1 MKQTVVILAI
11 LILSC
16 GLTAQTD
23 AGAKQTKLNIRTAY
37 VYKAEALLLSRAD
50 LYCSFMISP
59 GIDESIQIT
68 GAAQQ
73 DFDRSIFSTGDSMY
87 INRGEDS
94 GIAVGDRFQVIS
106 KGSKIPDPYSAR
118 SLGSYFRYRG
128 EVEVTCVFPERA
140 QVKLTQICS
149 PVEVGHFLVP
159 YREQEPVFE
168 RSPRYTDCHIPETG
182 ATGRVVYLDLEQD
195 IPREI
200 SARAHMISVT
210 LGMDVVSRGDF
221 LLFYKIL
228 NRKLPPIIIGTGI
241 VLNPQNTNSTV
252 KILGSSQ
259 PLEVGFYAILL
270 PRAEAAPTPVSSEEI
285 PILEKLKEKGEA
297 EGESVSEFT
306 TDVYFDLNGTE
317 ISDLAK
323 SELQRAADFLEGK
336 SEYMVIL
343 KGYTCSIGNEKYNL
357 ALSQKRV
364 ENIQKYMAET
374 FSVGDDFFESHFYG
388 EKESVFDNSVEVE
401 RRKNRRVS
409 LKILAR

>member
-1 MKQTVVILAI
+1 MKHTVGILAI
-11 LILSC
+11 LIFSC
-16 GLTAQTD
+16 GLIAQTD
-23 AGAKQTKLNIRTAY
+23 AGKKQTKLNIRTAY
-37 VYKAEALLLSRAD
+37 VFKAESLLLSPAD

-59 GIDESIQIT
+59 GIDESIRII
-68 GAAQQ
+68 GAAEQ
-73 DFDRSIFSTGDSMY
+73 DFDRTIFTTGDAMY

-94 GIAVGDRFQVIS
+94 GIAVGDHFQVIS
-106 KGSKIPDPYSAR
+106 KGSKIPDPHSAR
-118 SLGSYFRYRG
+118 SLGYYFRYRG

-140 QVKLTQICS
+140 QIKLKQICS
-149 PVEVGHFLVP
+149 PVEAGHFLVP
-159 YREQEPVFE
+159 YSEQEPVFQ

-195 IPREI
+195 VSREI
-200 SARAHMISVT
+200 SARAHMISVN

-221 LLFYKIL
+221 LLFYKML
-228 NRKLPPIIIGTGI
+228 SRELPPVIVGTGI

-252 KILGSSQ
+252 KILDSSQ
-259 PLEVGFYAILL
+259 PLEIGFYAVLL
-270 PRAEAAPTPVSSEEI
+270 PRVEAAPTPVSSDEI
-285 PILEKLKEKGEA
+285 PILEELKEKGEA

-306 TDVYFDLNGTE
+306 ANVYFDLNGTD

-364 ENIQKYMAET
+364 EKIQKYMADT
-374 FSVGDDFFESHFYG
+374 FSIGDDFFESHFYG
-388 EKESVFDNSVEVE
+388 EKESLFDNSVEAE
-401 RRKNRRVS
+401 RRKNRRVL

>member
-1 MKQTVVILAI
+1 
-11 LILSC
+11 
-16 GLTAQTD
+16 
-23 AGAKQTKLNIRTAY
+23 
-37 VYKAEALLLSRAD
+37 
-50 LYCSFMISP
+50 
-59 GIDESIQIT
+59 
-68 GAAQQ
+68 
-73 DFDRSIFSTGDSMY
+73 
-87 INRGEDS
+87 
-94 GIAVGDRFQVIS
+94 
-106 KGSKIPDPYSAR
+106 
-118 SLGSYFRYRG
+118 
-128 EVEVTCVFPERA
+128 
-140 QVKLTQICS
+140 
-149 PVEVGHFLVP
+149 
-159 YREQEPVFE
+159 
-168 RSPRYTDCHIPETG
+168 CHIPETG